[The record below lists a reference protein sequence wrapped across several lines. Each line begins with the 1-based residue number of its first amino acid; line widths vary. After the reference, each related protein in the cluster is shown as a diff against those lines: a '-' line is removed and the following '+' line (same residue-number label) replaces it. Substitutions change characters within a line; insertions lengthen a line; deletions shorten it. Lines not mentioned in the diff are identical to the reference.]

1 MKPIVSVI
9 IPSYNH
15 ERFVKECID
24 SVLSQTFQDFEI
36 VVTDDNS
43 TDRTV
48 EIIKSFGDPRIKLF
62 VNTENRGACITSNN
76 CIKHSKGRYIAMLSS
91 DDAWYPEK
99 LAVQVKY
106 LEDHPRIAA
115 VFGKVDWID
124 ENSDLIKHEG
134 FPFKDVFE
142 VKNRTRYEWLGHFF
156 KFGNCLCH
164 PSSLIRKESYDEVGW
179 LNPSF
184 ANLPDFDLW
193 IRLCLKYDIH
203 ILDQRLIKF
212 RRMNSERNA
221 SGDTLNNRV
230 RNRFEYKQILN
241 HYLKIRTPREL
252 SLVFPEAVKYG
263 KASQA
268 LIPYFLGRIAI
279 TSGWDFM
286 MLWGVETIY
295 SLLKN
300 ETTAKKLEKQCG
312 FAHRDFIRLAGECD
326 PYKMSLI
333 PIQTV
338 DIQQSRSAS
347 FLSTSTKYLRN
358 VFTLIRTFLSVSK
371 SFLKNLF
378 RLMSIM

>member
-1 MKPIVSVI
+1 MTPTVSVI

-36 VVTDDNS
+36 VITDDNS

-48 EIIKSFGDPRIKLF
+48 EIIRSFGDPRIKLF

-76 CIKHSKGRYIAMLSS
+76 CIRHSKGRYIAMLSS

-124 ENSDLIKHEG
+124 ENGDLIKHEG

-142 VKNRTRYEWLGHFF
+142 VKNKTRYEWLGHFF
-156 KFGNCLCH
+156 KYGNCLCH
-164 PSSLIRKESYDEVGW
+164 PSSLIRKEFYDEVGW

-212 RRMNSERNA
+212 RRMNAEKNA
-221 SGDTLNNRV
+221 SSDTLTNRV

-241 HYLKIRTPREL
+241 HYLKIHHPRDL
-252 SLVFPEAVKYG
+252 SLIFPEAVQYG
-263 KASQA
+263 KSSQD
-268 LIPYFLGRIAI
+268 LIPYFLGRVAI
-279 TSGWDFM
+279 NSGVDFM
-286 MLWGVETIY
+286 MLWGLETIY
-295 SLLKN
+295 TLMGN
-300 ETTAKKLEKQCG
+300 EATAKKLEKQCG
-312 FAHRDFIRLAGECD
+312 FAHLDFIRLAGECD
-326 PYKMSLI
+326 PYKISLT

-338 DIQQSRSAS
+338 VINESRAGS
-347 FLSTSTKYLRN
+347 FFSTTQKYLEN
-358 VFTLIRTFLSVSK
+358 VLAITRIFLSVSK
-371 SFLKNLF
+371 SYLKNLF
-378 RLMSIM
+378 QLISII